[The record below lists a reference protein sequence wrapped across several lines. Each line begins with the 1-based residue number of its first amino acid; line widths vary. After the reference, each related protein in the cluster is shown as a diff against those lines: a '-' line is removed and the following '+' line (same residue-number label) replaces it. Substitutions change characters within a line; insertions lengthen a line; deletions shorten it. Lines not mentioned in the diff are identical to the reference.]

1 MNENSDLLPNL
12 LHEEF
17 EMQMRGYSRRQVDD
31 FVARRNNEIREL
43 EQRLARSLDEG
54 EHLRRELSTV
64 RQQAL
69 SGRPAH
75 EEVSERISQILKLA
89 DDEAKAQKN
98 KADDDIANQRA
109 EAQQDSERVRAD
121 ARDQAE
127 RMLTAA
133 QEQAERTIGAAR
145 NEADKTRTSARTE
158 SDRLTSDTRK
168 KADTAMAQAKAQA
181 KKVLDE
187 ATARATAI
195 HDGAERRLNLL
206 STRHAETVRRLT
218 DILDGVQG
226 LVAAEAARMSLEE
239 EVNQTVSRAV
249 SLAEAADAAAA
260 AAGEAAGGE
269 EHLDLALL
277 APPSPES
284 VASGAV
290 APPLSEDIR
299 PAGPGLPGRLGAPDG
314 DEGRDEADGLAHM
327 GGLLPPSGR
336 ARDQLGRPG
345 PVTPA
350 PQLGAGSGRFG
361 GGPQDSAPRTQL
373 PLPGGAPSLGV
384 LGERGL
390 GDRERDPLGDRE
402 IRRGTGLVDPDEP
415 TEGIRLLLSPGGTTP
430 RTPAVGGI
438 WADRKKR
445 DPISPDPANDALGV
459 AFAAWGSPPHVPRPT
474 SLRALPCRHPRRWPS
489 PRRRSRYGPAA

>member
-43 EQRLARSLDEG
+43 EQRLARSLDDT

-98 KADDDIANQRA
+98 KADDDIASQRSA
-109 EAQQDSERVRAD
+109 AQQESDRVKSD
-121 ARDQAE
+121 AREQAE

-133 QEQAERTIGAAR
+133 QEQAERTISAAR
-145 NEADKTRTSARTE
+145 NEADKTRTVARTE
-158 SDRLTSDTRK
+158 ADRLTSDTRK
-168 KADTAMAQAKAQA
+168 KADTAMAQAKSQA

-206 STRHAETVRRLT
+206 STRHVETVRRLS

-226 LVAAEAARMSLEE
+226 LVAAESARMSLEE

-249 SLAEAADAAAA
+249 AQAEAADAAAA
-260 AAGEAAGGE
+260 GEADGSE
-269 EHLDLALL
+269 DNLDLALL
-277 APPSPES
+277 APPAPET
-284 VASGAV
+284 VATSAV
-290 APPLSEDIR
+290 APPRAEDVRQNVPAR
-299 PAGPGLPGRLGAPDG
+299 PGPGGNGFGGRLSAPVQEESLD
-314 DEGRDEADGLAHM
+314 DDQDDSSL
-327 GGLLPPSGR
+327 GGLLPPSGP
-336 ARDQLGRPG
+336 ARGQLGRPG

-350 PQLGAGSGRFG
+350 PQLAAGPGRHG
-361 GGPQDSAPRTQL
+361 NGLEDNAPRSL
-373 PLPGGAPSLGV
+373 PLPSSAQSLDNGDR
-384 LGERGL
+384 GYGDRPYGDRSFSGL
-390 GDRERDPLGDRE
+390 GMNDRDRDPLGDRDP
-402 IRRGTGLVDPDEP
+402 RRASGLIDPDEP
-415 TEGIRLLLSPGGTTP
+415 TEGIRL
-430 RTPAVGGI
+430 I
-438 WADRKKR
+438 
-445 DPISPDPANDALGV
+445 
-459 AFAAWGSPPHVPRPT
+459 
-474 SLRALPCRHPRRWPS
+474 
-489 PRRRSRYGPAA
+489 

>member
-43 EQRLARSLDEG
+43 EQRLTRSLDDS

-98 KADDDIANQRA
+98 KADDDIAKQRA
-109 EAQQDSERVRAD
+109 EAQQESDRVRAD
-121 ARDQAE
+121 AREQAE

-133 QEQAERTIGAAR
+133 QEQAERTISAAR
-145 NEADKTRTSARTE
+145 NEADKTRTAARTE
-158 SDRLTSDTRK
+158 ADRLTSDTRK
-168 KADTAMAQAKAQA
+168 KADQALAQAKSQA
-181 KKVLDE
+181 KKALDE

-206 STRHAETVRRLT
+206 STRHSDTVRRLT

-239 EVNQTVSRAV
+239 EVNQSVSRAV

-260 AAGEAAGGE
+260 AAAAVPEDGADGEGDR
-269 EHLDLALL
+269 DLALL
-277 APPSPES
+277 APPAPET
-284 VASGAV
+284 VATGTV
-290 APPLSEDIR
+290 APPRGEDIR
-299 PAGPGLPGRLGAPDG
+299 PVGPGRPGLTGRLNPPVTDQDHDPLDGMAP
-314 DEGRDEADGLAHM
+314 L
-327 GGLLPPSGR
+327 GGLLPPPDAPRGPF
-336 ARDQLGRPG
+336 GRPG
-345 PVTPA
+345 ATPPPPPLGTA
-350 PQLGAGSGRFG
+350 PGRHG
-361 GGPQDSAPRTQL
+361 GGSQDGMPRPPM
-373 PLPGGAPSLGV
+373 PLPSGAPV
-384 LGERGL
+384 AGL
-390 GDRERDPLGDRE
+390 GDPLADRE
-402 IRRGTGLVDPDEP
+402 PRRGSGLIDPDEP
-415 TEGIRLLLSPGGTTP
+415 TEGIRLLQ
-430 RTPAVGGI
+430 
-438 WADRKKR
+438 
-445 DPISPDPANDALGV
+445 
-459 AFAAWGSPPHVPRPT
+459 
-474 SLRALPCRHPRRWPS
+474 
-489 PRRRSRYGPAA
+489 

>member
-43 EQRLARSLDEG
+43 EQRLTRSLDDS

-98 KADDDIANQRA
+98 KAHDDIANQRA
-109 EAQQDSERVRAD
+109 EAQQESDRVRAD
-121 ARDQAE
+121 AREQAE

-133 QEQAERTIGAAR
+133 QEQAERTISAAR
-145 NEADKTRTSARTE
+145 NEADKTRTAARTE
-158 SDRLTSDTRK
+158 ADRLTSDTRK
-168 KADTAMAQAKAQA
+168 KADQALAQAKAQA

-206 STRHAETVRRLT
+206 STRHTDTVRRLT

-239 EVNQTVSRAV
+239 EVNQSVSRAV
-249 SLAEAADAAAA
+249 SLAEAADAAATA
-260 AAGEAAGGE
+260 AAPEENGADGAGDR
-269 EHLDLALL
+269 DLALL
-277 APPSPES
+277 APPAPET
-284 VASGAV
+284 VATGTV
-290 APPLSEDIR
+290 APPRGEDIR
-299 PAGPGLPGRLGAPDG
+299 PMGPGRPGLTGRLNPPVADQGHNPLEGAAPV
-314 DEGRDEADGLAHM
+314 
-327 GGLLPPSGR
+327 GGLLPPEA
-336 ARDQLGRPG
+336 ARGAFGRPG
-345 PVTPA
+345 ANPLP
-350 PQLGAGSGRFG
+350 PPLGTGRH
-361 GGPQDSAPRTQL
+361 GGPQDGMPRPPM
-373 PLPGGAPSLGV
+373 PLPSGAPVSGI
-384 LGERGL
+384 G
-390 GDRERDPLGDRE
+390 DPLAERE
-402 IRRGTGLVDPDEP
+402 PRHGSGLIDPDEP
-415 TEGIRLLLSPGGTTP
+415 TEGIRLL
-430 RTPAVGGI
+430 
-438 WADRKKR
+438 
-445 DPISPDPANDALGV
+445 N
-459 AFAAWGSPPHVPRPT
+459 
-474 SLRALPCRHPRRWPS
+474 
-489 PRRRSRYGPAA
+489 